1 VLAGD
6 ALGARCENPLNVT
19 ALRTANLALKFL
31 LELAALAAL
40 AVTGLSLDASLI
52 VRVAV
57 AILAPLVAALVWGR
71 WCAPRSPRRLET
83 TPRIVVELVVLLGS
97 AAGLALVGH
106 TAAAAVLSGLV
117 VINLALLLLVGD
129 LDA

>member
-1 VLAGD
+1 
-6 ALGARCENPLNVT
+6 VT

-40 AVTGLSLDASLI
+40 AVTGLSLDASLL

-57 AILAPLVAALVWGR
+57 AIVAPVVAAFVWGR
-71 WCAPRSPRRLET
+71 WCAPRSPRRLAT
-83 TPRIVVELVVLLGS
+83 TPRIIVELVVLLGS
-97 AAGLALVGH
+97 AAGLALMGD
-106 TAAAAVLSGLV
+106 AAVAAVLSGLV
-117 VINLALLLLVGD
+117 VINLALLFLLGD

>member
-1 VLAGD
+1 
-6 ALGARCENPLNVT
+6 VT

-40 AVTGLSLDASLI
+40 AVTGLSLDAPLL

-57 AILAPLVAALVWGR
+57 AIVAPLVAALVWAR
-71 WCAPRSPRRLET
+71 WCAPRSPRRLAT
-83 TPRIVVELVVLLGS
+83 MPRIIVELVVLLGS
-97 AAGLALVGH
+97 AACLALVGDG
-106 TAAAAVLSGLV
+106 AAAAVLSGLV
-117 VINLALLLLVGD
+117 VINLALLFLLGD